1 VERLFENN
9 ISVVS
14 YYGSIKNTIVNQW
27 GQMYS
32 YETLDTG
39 YQYIYNKG
47 ANTGVFGGDILL
59 VNLLIKQKC
68 LFFF

>member
-1 VERLFENN
+1 MEIQLYKTILGLLIGCDKWILFENN

-27 GQMYS
+27 GYS

-39 YQYIYNKG
+39 YQYFIKSW
-47 ANTGVFGGDILL
+47 VFEEI
-59 VNLLIKQKC
+59 
-68 LFFF
+68 FYW

>member
-1 VERLFENN
+1 VDTFENN
-9 ISVVS
+9 ISVS

-39 YQYIYNKG
+39 YQYIFIKVQ
-47 ANTGVFGGDILL
+47 TL
-59 VNLLIKQKC
+59 VCLRRYFIGKFAYKQKC